1 MPMSHGVNK
10 KAFTIVSPPPPPHPS
25 PKKVFTRF
33 VVSQVILYVEFLRFN
48 SESK

>member
-10 KAFTIVSPPPPPHPS
+10 KAFTIVSPPPPHPS
-25 PKKVFTRF
+25 PKKVFTWF